1 MKIYNKND
9 IEKLAKILRNDGVI
23 SVPTDTVY
31 GVCAKMDSKKAYNK
45 LVSTKNRPINKPFP
59 VMCADEKQIE
69 TIAIVDDKAKKLIN
83 AFMPGPITL
92 VLKKRQN
99 VPDYVSNGLNTIA
112 IRMATSM
119 SLEELINK
127 VGCPIFM
134 SSANQSGEPTC
145 TNLDEIEK
153 ACPNLDGM
161 MEGKVSFGM
170 ASTIVDCTSV
180 NVKVLRQGPI
190 TEEQIR
196 KVLDE
201 KSNGD

>member
-9 IEKLAKILRNDGVI
+9 IEELAKILRNDGVI

-31 GVCAKMDSKKAYNK
+31 GVCAKMDSRKAYNK

-69 TIAIVDDKAKKLIN
+69 TIAIVDDKAQKLIN

-112 IRMATSM
+112 IRMATSKP
-119 SLEELINK
+119 LEELIKK

-170 ASTIVDCTSV
+170 GSTIVDCTSV
-180 NVKVLRQGPI
+180 NVKILRQGPI
-190 TEEQIR
+190 TEEQIK

>member
-9 IEKLAKILRNDGVI
+9 IEELAKILRNDGVI

-31 GVCAKMDSKKAYNK
+31 GVCAKMDSRKAYNK

-69 TIAIVDDKAKKLIN
+69 TIAIVDDKAQKLIN

-112 IRMATSM
+112 IRMATSKP
-119 SLEELINK
+119 LEELIKK

-145 TNLDEIEK
+145 INLDEIEK

-180 NVKVLRQGPI
+180 NVKILRQGPI
-190 TEEQIR
+190 TEEQIK

>member
-31 GVCAKMDSKKAYNK
+31 GVCAKMDSKKAYSK

-69 TIAIVDDKAKKLIN
+69 TIAIVDDKAQKLIN

-190 TEEQIR
+190 TEEKIR

>member
-9 IEKLAKILRNDGVI
+9 IEELAKILRNDGVI

-31 GVCAKMDSKKAYNK
+31 GVCAKMDSRKAYNK

-69 TIAIVDDKAKKLIN
+69 TIAIVDDKAQKLIN

-112 IRMATSM
+112 IRMATSKP
-119 SLEELINK
+119 LEELIKK

-145 TNLDEIEK
+145 TSLDEIEK

-180 NVKVLRQGPI
+180 SVKVLRQGPI
-190 TEEQIR
+190 TEEQIK

>member
-9 IEKLAKILRNDGVI
+9 IEELAKILRNDGVI

-31 GVCAKMDSKKAYNK
+31 GVCAKMDSRKAYNK

-69 TIAIVDDKAKKLIN
+69 TIAIVDDKAQKLIN

-112 IRMATSM
+112 IRMATSKP
-119 SLEELINK
+119 LEELIKK

-180 NVKVLRQGPI
+180 NVKILRQGPI
-190 TEEQIR
+190 TEEQIK

>member
-1 MKIYNKND
+1 
-9 IEKLAKILRNDGVI
+9 
-23 SVPTDTVY
+23 
-31 GVCAKMDSKKAYNK
+31 
-45 LVSTKNRPINKPFP
+45 
-59 VMCADEKQIE
+59 
-69 TIAIVDDKAKKLIN
+69 
-83 AFMPGPITL
+83 
-92 VLKKRQN
+92 
-99 VPDYVSNGLNTIA
+99 
-112 IRMATSM
+112 
-119 SLEELINK
+119 
-127 VGCPIFM
+127 M

>member
-9 IEKLAKILRNDGVI
+9 IEELAKILRNDGVI

-31 GVCAKMDSKKAYNK
+31 GVCAKMDSRKAYNK

-69 TIAIVDDKAKKLIN
+69 TIAIVDDKAQKLIN

-112 IRMATSM
+112 IRMATSKP
-119 SLEELINK
+119 LEELIKK

-145 TNLDEIEK
+145 TSLDEIEK

-170 ASTIVDCTSV
+170 GSTIVDCTSV
-180 NVKVLRQGPI
+180 NVKILRQGPI
-190 TEEQIR
+190 TEERIK
-196 KVLDE
+196 KVLD
-201 KSNGD
+201 

>member
-9 IEKLAKILRNDGVI
+9 IEELAKILRNDGVI

-31 GVCAKMDSKKAYNK
+31 GVCAKMDSRKAYNK

-69 TIAIVDDKAKKLIN
+69 TIAIVDDKAQKLIN

-112 IRMATSM
+112 IRMATSKP
-119 SLEELINK
+119 LEELIKK

-170 ASTIVDCTSV
+170 GSTIVDCTSV
-180 NVKVLRQGPI
+180 NVKILRQGPI
-190 TEEQIR
+190 TEEQIK
-196 KVLDE
+196 KVLD
-201 KSNGD
+201 